1 MTVTALYNVYGQT
14 IGKRQ
19 TFGFVPAACPAM
31 ATRCAAYAGPLGAG
45 YPVYRLR
52 VRARMPAIFGEG

>member
-1 MTVTALYNVYGQT
+1 VILATLFNVYGDT

-19 TFGFVPAACPAM
+19 RFGFVPGACPVM
-31 ATRCAAYAGPLGAG
+31 ATRLAAYAGPLGVG

-52 VRARMPAIFGEG
+52 VRARMPAVFGEG

>member
-1 MTVTALYNVYGQT
+1 MTITALFNVYGHT
-14 IGKRQ
+14 PGRRQ
-19 TFGFVPAACPAM
+19 LFGFVPDACSFM
-31 ATRCAAYAGPLGAG
+31 ATRCAAYAGPLGLG